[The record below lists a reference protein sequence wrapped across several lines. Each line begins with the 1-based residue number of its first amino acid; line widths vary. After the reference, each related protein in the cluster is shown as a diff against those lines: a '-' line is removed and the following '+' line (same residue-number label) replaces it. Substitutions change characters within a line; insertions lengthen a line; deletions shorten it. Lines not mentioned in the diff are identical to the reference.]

1 MRSVAWSMSLA
12 LSFLA
17 LVAASGPTG
26 AIAGRFG
33 VPTVAR
39 VSSSPWG
46 TTETTRTM
54 MDIRGGGLFGGGKK
68 KSTARIYRESLE
80 EQILLLNEQLGNA
93 RMEVT
98 KLRESAKK
106 RHRAGSSLLRVK
118 PIDVS
123 KAEQKAIQEYAK
135 QQEKLEKEREKEQK
149 EALRRLEDEIKQLDK
164 MKAELEKMLETS
176 AQKIEALELQLA
188 EQDSLTAKMED
199 SYIDKIWK
207 LEQKLADVQTAQLEK
222 LAEINQQKVDAAVQE
237 ALRVQ
242 EAEFRAKMEET
253 TMRLTKEHARAMEQ
267 EKLRSSKAVETER
280 KKMRKLVRALA
291 MREKKLKLHASGPS
305 ATKAD
310 TEEEPIP
317 KKTIKTSSSSK
328 QRPFTAPTSRGTI

>member
-1 MRSVAWSMSLA
+1 MRSDTWSMSLA

-17 LVAASGPTG
+17 LVATLAPAD
-26 AIAGRFG
+26 AITRPLEVTALD
-33 VPTVAR
+33 R

-46 TTETTRTM
+46 TTATTRAM
-54 MDIRGGGLFGGGKK
+54 MDIRGGGLFGGKK
-68 KSTARIYRESLE
+68 KSAARIYRESLE
-80 EQILLLNEQLGNA
+80 EQVLLLNEQLGNA

-98 KLRESAKK
+98 KLRENAKK
-106 RHRAGSSLLRVK
+106 RHEAGSSLHRVK
-118 PIDVS
+118 QVDVS
-123 KAEQKAIQEYAK
+123 KEEKKAMQAYAK

-149 EALRRLEDEIKQLDK
+149 KALERLQTEINQLEK
-164 MKAELEKMLETS
+164 MKAELEKLLETS
-176 AQKIEALELQLA
+176 AQKIEALEQQLA
-188 EQDSLTAKMED
+188 EQDSLTAKMEA
-199 SYIDKIWK
+199 SYKEKIAQ
-207 LEQKLADVQTAQLEK
+207 LEQKLADVQTEQLEK

-242 EAEFRAKMEET
+242 EAEFRAKIEET

-291 MREKKLKLHASGPS
+291 MREKKLKLHASGIS
-305 ATKAD
+305 ATKGD
-310 TEEEPIP
+310 IEEPIP

-328 QRPFTAPTSRGTI
+328 KKPFTAPTARGTI